1 MDSSHEGNGVSNG
14 PAGPGPRILCVY
26 GSPRV
31 RGNTD
36 RLLDAFILGAQE
48 AGAAIE
54 RVYLRNLTISP
65 CREIYACRDRG
76 ECALRDDMTPLYGSL
91 RTAEGIVLASPVMFY
106 AVSGHAKAFIDRCQ
120 ALWSVRHQRHKSVN
134 RSRVPRRRAVLLSVG
149 ASHGKRLF
157 EGIGLTFR
165 YFCDAVEAEPARSLT
180 YRGIDGAGEIE
191 SHPTALAEARRA
203 GEDLARELGAAIPS
217 STGG

>member
-1 MDSSHEGNGVSNG
+1 MDSSHGGNGVSNRPEG
-14 PAGPGPRILCVY
+14 PAPRLLCVY

-36 RLLDAFILGAQE
+36 RLLDAFVRGAE
-48 AGAAIE
+48 DAGAAVE
-54 RVYLRNLTISP
+54 RVYLRNLRISP

-76 ECALRDDMTPLYGSL
+76 ECALRDDMTPLYESL

-120 ALWSVRHQRHKSVN
+120 AFWSIKHQRHEPVN

-149 ASHGKRLF
+149 ASRGKRLF
-157 EGIGLTFR
+157 EGILLTFR
-165 YFCDAVEAEPARSLT
+165 YFCDAVEAEPAGALT
-180 YRGIDGAGEIE
+180 YRGIDEAGEIDR
-191 SHPTALAEARRA
+191 HPTALADARRA
-203 GEDLARELGAAIPS
+203 GEEFARDLGAAIPFP
-217 STGG
+217 GG